1 MSHGFFSLEG
11 GHLLSGSTIK
21 EEGGEKDRNSFIRRI
36 SMPYFQ
42 TFHKLPAL
50 IILVDQSSQDPVL
63 ILTLP
68 FPSSMRIGQGYGS
81 LGESYCSL
89 GEPSFPATNLS
100 PTGLLLPDSIAPEV
114 TETEFLGRHSG
125 LELGLR
131 ETSRKGQLPCKTVNT
146 QSSPSHSG
154 TAVSNC

>member
-21 EEGGEKDRNSFIRRI
+21 EEGGEERQKQFYQKDLYAIFLDFS
-36 SMPYFQ
+36 Q
-42 TFHKLPAL
+42 TSCTNYSSRPEFSRSCPDPDLAFSLFYENRLGLRFLGGAILPCYQSLPNWTAASGFHYPK
-50 IILVDQSSQDPVL
+50 VS
-63 ILTLP
+63 
-68 FPSSMRIGQGYGS
+68 
-81 LGESYCSL
+81 
-89 GEPSFPATNLS
+89 
-100 PTGLLLPDSIAPEV
+100 
-114 TETEFLGRHSG
+114 ETEFLGRHSG